1 MQRKYLLKNIRVI
14 IPFLILGIVI
24 ILITV
29 SKFQIFKN
37 RELSISDLKFLEA
50 GMSYDEIIAHI
61 GSPDRE
67 TGSDVRRF
75 EYDLQGGETLLLF
88 FVRLDYLE
96 RGVIV
101 EKDGDEVVIAPCV
114 CCPFQEYTV
123 IPRTELGFIKE
134 GISYNEVVAH
144 LGEPSCNVGSGVY
157 LFVYEL
163 EDGGR
168 LIVGFSNLD
177 YLDQAAIFE
186 KDGTSKGLLR

>member
-1 MQRKYLLKNIRVI
+1 MQRKYLLKNIRVV
-14 IPFLILGIVI
+14 IPILILGIAI

-29 SKFQIFKN
+29 SKLQILKN

-88 FVRLDYLE
+88 FVMLDYLE

-114 CCPFQEYTV
+114 CCPLQEYTV
-123 IPRTELGFIKE
+123 IPRSELEFIKE
-134 GISYNEVVAH
+134 GISYDEMVAR
-144 LGEPSCNVGSGVY
+144 LGEPRCDVGSGVY

-186 KDGTSKGLLR
+186 KDGASKSLLH